1 MDLVLKILV
10 QLGADKSFF
19 YQLAII
25 LIVFVIARFL
35 FIDHLQA
42 VIERREDKTVKLE
55 GDAEKQFDE
64 INKIQDEYK
73 QKIQGASKEMRAKL
87 ESNKNEIIKKQEARY
102 RSNEAEINA
111 YLDKTR
117 AEVEAEINEKKEEV
131 MAEADK
137 LAANLVKKLS
147 KEL

>member
-10 QLGADKSFF
+10 QLGADQSFF
-19 YQLAII
+19 YQLGII
-25 LIVFVIARFL
+25 LLVFIIARFI

-64 INKIQDEYK
+64 INKIQDQYK
-73 QKIQGASKEMRAKL
+73 EKIQGASKEMRIKL
-87 ESNKNEIIKKQEARY
+87 ESNKSEIIKKQEARY
-102 RSNEAEINA
+102 RSSEAEVNE

-117 AEVEAEINEKKEEV
+117 AEVEAEINEKKEQV

-137 LAANLVKKLS
+137 LAANLVKKFS